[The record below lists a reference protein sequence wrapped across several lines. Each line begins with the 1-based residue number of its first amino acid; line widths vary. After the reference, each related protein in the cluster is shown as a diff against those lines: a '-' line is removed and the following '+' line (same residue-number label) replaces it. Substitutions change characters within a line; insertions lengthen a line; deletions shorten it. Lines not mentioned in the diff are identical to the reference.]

1 MKVKI
6 AEQDV
11 CLVQATLKKILRY
24 GFRDVVCGMQGWF
37 VICQYYVLAYVLL
50 LFLLLLKCPKKN
62 NLREKGYI
70 LVHSLRVQSIAVG
83 KSLRQE
89 HGTAG
94 HILPTLRKQE

>member
-70 LVHSLRVQSIAVG
+70 LVHSLRCLFAANWLCCLQGSDNVETI
-83 KSLRQE
+83 
-89 HGTAG
+89 
-94 HILPTLRKQE
+94 